1 MSVESRPRAR
11 GAAALHHLA
20 ERRYL
25 SDHLEQLA
33 AFAAFAA
40 LCAIVFS
47 VPARLIEPD
56 DLAYRASLYALQEG
70 HLILSNAQYQAL
82 NLRLR
87 FITLDGHVIGIAQ
100 WDHLPDGSWISQK
113 NPGYPFFAFPFF
125 AAGLLRLAPLCYA
138 GLACVA
144 LFFAGRRWLGHW
156 GGAVTV
162 GLFCSSGAAILFA
175 WRPTMASMIDASL
188 VSAGVGA
195 LLWVVLAAEASRV
208 RRTAVGLLAFLAL
221 EGAVF
226 VRYTDVVFLGCAV
239 VAVLA
244 ARRSRLVSVPPGAM
258 WWWLGSVVV
267 FGIFLGWVNIAL
279 YGGPLKTGYGGGE
292 VSFGISAIFQNAK
305 IMPIHVIEAMPV
317 LFAALGGLIS
327 IGVDAARRRGGSDP
341 SARRDLGIGLALGLA
356 WAGLWGLYA
365 AYEWTANYPT
375 GSTLQLVRF
384 YLPAIGV
391 MALLGARL
399 LMRFPRAVA
408 LSGVVA
414 LFALGAWNFAS
425 THTFTI
431 VPAAAHS
438 VPSAPVKGPVPV
450 KSHGP

>member
-11 GAAALHHLA
+11 RAAALHHLA
-20 ERRYL
+20 QRRYL
-25 SDHLEQLA
+25 SEHLEQLA
-33 AFAAFAA
+33 AVAAFAA

-70 HLILSNAQYQAL
+70 HLVLTNAQYQAL

-87 FITLDGHVIGIAQ
+87 FITLGGHVIGIAQ
-100 WDHLPDGSWISQK
+100 WDQLRSGSWISQK

-144 LFFAGRRWLGHW
+144 LFFGGRRWLGRW

-188 VSAGVGA
+188 VSAGAGA
-195 LLWVVLAAEASRV
+195 LLWVVLAADASRA
-208 RRTAVGLLAFLAL
+208 RRTAVGLLGFLAL
-221 EGAVF
+221 EGAVS

-244 ARRSRLVSVPPGAM
+244 ARRSRQVSVPPGAL
-258 WWWLGSVVV
+258 WWWLGSVAA
-267 FGIFLGWVNIAL
+267 FGVFLGWVNAAL

-305 IMPIHVIEAMPV
+305 IMPVHIVEAMPV
-317 LFAALGGLIS
+317 LFVALGGLIS
-327 IGVDAARRRGGSDP
+327 IAVGGARRRWRSDPAARRDI
-341 SARRDLGIGLALGLA
+341 GIGLVLGLG

-365 AYEWTANYPT
+365 AYEWTASYPG

-399 LMRFPRAVA
+399 LVRCPRAIA
-408 LSGVVA
+408 LAAVVA
-414 LFALGAWNFAS
+414 LFALGGWNFAS

-431 VPAAAHS
+431 VPAAAHA
-438 VPSAPVKGPVPV
+438 APRPAR
-450 KSHGP
+450 